1 MLSMDNSL
9 HDSIPHP
16 CQSLAAQQ
24 KSALAGR
31 RNPFRIT
38 QNIRHVPEPQES
50 TMKLQPKLMLSMAAT
65 AFLGV
70 LASMVVAISLGN
82 RAIEVEVEHKIKAVL
97 DARHAD
103 LTEYLARVQRDGRLL
118 EIDPAIAEALRDLS
132 KGFAQSGDKAQ
143 AQLQQAWVTGN
154 PQPPQ
159 QREYL
164 VERGDG
170 SAYDRAHARHHANL
184 REKAQIRAWP
194 DLMLV
199 DPKGNVVYSVKK
211 ESDFATN
218 LHSGPWKNTGLAR
231 AVLPLLDKPVAGVAS
246 FARLAEYPP
255 SGKPAQFYALPIL
268 HPVDGLLGVVV
279 IQISI
284 QRFNQIMQ
292 RHEGLG
298 ESGEAFVIG
307 QDGWMLTD
315 SRFEKAS
322 TILRKQLKT
331 AAVDAVLRGE
341 SGLIAAPDYR
351 GIPVYVGFRPL
362 QVFPDAIGGD
372 VRVGVITKIDRAEA
386 LAAIDDLRNTLLLAG
401 FLIALLAIAAG
412 MHIARTLSQPILAI
426 QGALARLARG
436 EATVVPELGRT
447 DEIGAMA
454 QAAEKFRVLAQK
466 TEHDHWIQEH
476 ISSLS
481 VMVSNEA
488 TLQGA
493 AERVLHQLCELLAVP
508 VAAFYLDDGKG
519 NYQRIG
525 AHGLARRSQAE
536 NSFRHGDGVL
546 GQCAKD
552 GQPLVLSPV
561 PSGLSIISSGLV
573 EFPPHELVLYPLKH
587 KEHVLAM
594 LELAVT
600 ESLDPMQ
607 HELLEAACSAL
618 GVHFANLQVS
628 EHNLALLAETRR
640 QADDLHASA
649 HYARSLLEASLDP
662 LVTISAEGKIT
673 DVNGATEQATGV
685 SRNNLIGSDFAD
697 YFTEPEKAREGYRE
711 VFTQGFV
718 TDYPL
723 AIRHTSG
730 RIIDVLYNAS
740 VYRDVNGAVI
750 GVFAAA
756 RDITERKKAEAKLK
770 EQQEILL
777 HNNEEMKTLNEEM
790 RSQAEE
796 MKAQNEELK
805 ANQEE
810 LRAQQEEMA
819 HKNQALEITG
829 RDLNAARQEAEA
841 RALELQQ
848 ASQYK
853 SEFLANMSH
862 ELRTPL
868 NSILILAKSLA
879 DNDESNLTPDQ
890 AESAAVIH
898 ESGSHLL
905 TLINDILDLSKI
917 EAGRLEIM
925 PEDFALDDVL
935 AYLRRVFAP
944 LAEKKS
950 IAFAIEV
957 DASSP
962 ETIHGDRQRITQ
974 VLTNLL
980 SNAVKFTEAGQVRIA
995 VRQQDGKLQL
1005 DIHDTGVG
1013 IPADKIEHIFG
1024 VFQQLDGTTS
1034 RKYGGSGLGLAI
1046 SKRLVEL
1053 MGGQIVVTSTP
1064 GEGSCFS
1071 VRLPDRPASPKENK
1085 PTFPAKRPAP
1095 PLTQAAQ
1102 NDDTAVATRGSI
1114 LVVED
1119 DSRLVAILARLIDT
1133 LGHPV
1138 VCVDSGE
1145 KALQQVASER
1155 PAGILLDLG
1164 LPGISGMEVLR
1175 RLKADPQGAEIP
1187 VFIMSG
1193 ATDTGEAKTLG
1204 AVGFLKKPVTKD
1216 MIAAALRNMNRMNAQ
1231 LQRKKVLVVE
1241 NDAATVTSLRT
1252 LFARDPIELT
1262 PISEGRIALERLAAE
1277 QFDAV
1282 ILDLGLDDM
1291 SGFEW
1296 LDRVC
1301 AEGRPHPP
1309 IVVYSAGEL
1318 GKEELLSLRVC
1329 TETVIT
1335 KGRHANE
1342 RLHEEVL
1349 LALQVPAKEVVT
1361 NVSAFANPAGRH
1373 LLLVD
1378 DDVRNLYALS
1388 KALRSRGF
1396 AVTVAEDGAK
1406 ALDVLRAGR
1415 FDAVLT
1421 DIMMPGIDGYEL
1433 TRRIRAMGYADLPII
1448 AVTAKAMQGDQEL
1461 CLQAGATAYIP
1472 KPVDIDRLQAVLE
1485 SAL

>member
-1 MLSMDNSL
+1 
-9 HDSIPHP
+9 
-16 CQSLAAQQ
+16 
-24 KSALAGR
+24 
-31 RNPFRIT
+31 
-38 QNIRHVPEPQES
+38 
-50 TMKLQPKLMLSMAAT
+50 MKLQPKLMLSMAAT

-70 LASMVVAISLGN
+70 LASMLIAVSLGH
-82 RAIEVEVEHKIKAVL
+82 RAAEHEVEEKLKAVL
-97 DARHAD
+97 EARHFELA
-103 LTEYLARVQRDGRLL
+103 EYLTRLGRDSRIIEVDPEMVAALKNFSLGYLQRG
-118 EIDPAIAEALRDLS
+118 E
-132 KGFAQSGDKAQ
+132 KAQ
-143 AQLQQAWVTGN
+143 TQLQQAWRTGN
-154 PQPPQ
+154 PHPAG
-159 QREYL
+159 
-164 VERGDG
+164 ERLRLNETGDR
-170 SAYDRAHARHHANL
+170 SLYDQAHARHHPSL
-184 REKAQIRAWP
+184 REKVQVRAWQ
-194 DLMLV
+194 DLLLV
-199 DPKGNVVYSVKK
+199 DPQGNVVYSTQK
-211 ESDFATN
+211 EADFATN
-218 LHSGPWKNTGLAR
+218 LISGPWKNTGLAR
-231 AVLPLLDKPVAGVAS
+231 VA
-246 FARLAEYPP
+246 ARLLN
-255 SGKPAQFYALPIL
+255 KPAPGIPAFDDMADYAPSNNRPAAFLATPIF
-268 HPVDGLLGVVV
+268 HPVDGFLGLVV
-279 IQISI
+279 IKLSTERIN
-284 QRFNQIMQ
+284 RLMQ
-292 RHEGLG
+292 QHAGLG
-298 ESGEAFVIG
+298 ETGETFIVG
-307 QDGWMLTD
+307 KDGWMLSD
-315 SRFEKAS
+315 SRFEKSS

-331 AAVDAVLRGE
+331 AAVESLLRGE
-341 SGLIAAPDYR
+341 TGLISAPDYR
-351 GIPVYVGFRPL
+351 GTPVYVGFKPL
-362 QVFPDAIGGD
+362 KIFSGALGGD
-372 VRVGVITKIDRAEA
+372 VQWGVIAKMDRDEA
-386 LAAIDDLRNTLLLAG
+386 LASITDLRNTLLLAG
-401 FLIALLAIAAG
+401 ILIALLAIAAG
-412 MHIARTLSQPILAI
+412 LHIARTLSQPILAI

-436 EATVVPELGRT
+436 EETAVPELERS

-454 QAAEKFRVLAQK
+454 QAAEKFRALAQK
-466 TEHDHWIQEH
+466 TERDHWLQENVA
-476 ISSLS
+476 SLA
-481 VMVSNEA
+481 VLVSNESN
-488 TLQGA
+488 LQAA
-493 AERVLHQLCELLAVP
+493 AEHVLHQLCDLLEAP
-508 VAAFYLDDGKG
+508 VAALYLDDGHG
-519 NYQRIG
+519 NYQRMG
-525 AHGLARRSQAE
+525 AHGLARRSQTE

-561 PSGLSIISSGLV
+561 PSGLAIISSGLV

-587 KEHVLAM
+587 KDHVLAV

-600 ESLDPMQ
+600 RSLDPMQ
-607 HELLEAACSAL
+607 HELLAAGCAAL

-628 EHNLALLAETRR
+628 EHNLALLAETRK
-640 QADDLHASA
+640 QAEDLHTSA

-723 AIRHTSG
+723 ALRHTSG
-730 RIIDVLYNAS
+730 RVIDVLYNAS
-740 VYRDVNGAVI
+740 VYRDVNGKVV

-756 RDITERKKAEAKLK
+756 RDVTDRKKAEAKLK

-819 HKNQALEITG
+819 HKNQALEVTG

-944 LAEKKS
+944 LAEKKG

-957 DASSP
+957 DTSSP

-974 VLTNLL
+974 ILTNLL
-980 SNAVKFTEAGQVRIA
+980 SNAIKFTEAGQVRIA
-995 VRQQDGKLQL
+995 VRQQNGKLQL

-1013 IPADKIEHIFG
+1013 IPQDKINHIFG

-1053 MGGQIVVTSTP
+1053 MDGQIIVTSTP

-1071 VRLPDRPASPKENK
+1071 VRLPDRPASPKEIK
-1085 PTFPAKRPAP
+1085 PAAPAKRPAP
-1095 PLTQAAQ
+1095 SLAHTAQ
-1102 NDDTAVATRGSI
+1102 DDATPAGTRGSI

-1145 KALQQVASER
+1145 KALQQVAIER
-1155 PAGILLDLG
+1155 PDGILLDLG
-1164 LPGISGMEVLR
+1164 LPGMSGMEVLR

-1216 MIAAALRNMNRMNAQ
+1216 MIAAALRNMIRMNAQ
-1231 LQRKKVLVVE
+1231 QQRKKILVVE

-1252 LFARDPIELT
+1252 LFAHDPIELT

-1277 QFDAV
+1277 HFDAV

-1291 SGFEW
+1291 SGFDW
-1296 LDRVC
+1296 LDSIC
-1301 AEGRPHPP
+1301 ADGRPHPP
-1309 IVVYSAGEL
+1309 IVVYSAREL
-1318 GKEELLSLRVC
+1318 DKEELLSLRVC

-1349 LALQVPAKEVVT
+1349 LALQAPAKAVAT
-1361 NVSAFANPAGRH
+1361 NSSALANQSGRH

-1433 TRRIRAMGYADLPII
+1433 TRRIRAMGYTNLPII

-1472 KPVDIDRLQAVLE
+1472 KPVDIDRLQSVLE